1 MYHAEIILTGPP
13 YFQCKIEAPKTKKNI
28 YVSQLGVVPSDSWQ
42 TKVSEECDKE
52 YCLQEGS
59 WGIEQV
65 FVTEL
70 ASGLFQMTSQNQFQ
84 ADCKAEGVAA
94 AMPEVVQGQTVVL

>member
-1 MYHAEIILTGPP
+1 MYNAEIILTGPP
-13 YFQCKIEAPKTKKNI
+13 YFQCQIEAPKTKEII

-52 YCLQEGS
+52 YCLQEGP

-70 ASGLFQMTSQNQFQ
+70 AS
-84 ADCKAEGVAA
+84 VARFFTNPIFIFHYSG
-94 AMPEVVQGQTVVL
+94 MIRF